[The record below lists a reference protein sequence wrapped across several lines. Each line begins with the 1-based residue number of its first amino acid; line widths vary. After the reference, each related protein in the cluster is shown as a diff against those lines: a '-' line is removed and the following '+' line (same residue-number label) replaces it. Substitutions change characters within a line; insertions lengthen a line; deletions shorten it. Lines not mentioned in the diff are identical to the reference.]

1 MSQDGMSDS
10 RFHMW
15 RAVFAMAHVDGNV
28 TQEEVDFARNYLDRA
43 MFSDAQKEVLSED
56 LIERQSV
63 GEMLAFVSDP
73 ADQSDFFQFSQMLAW
88 ADGDYSAQEK
98 VLVDRV
104 SGEQMAKFSKDDVA
118 QNLRNA
124 RKAAILRRAVED
136 VGFEAQARDVS
147 GFANVIR
154 YVAPWVE
161 MKNIEAP
168 DDQMFKLWRA
178 VFGLVHVDGDV
189 SEEEESYIN
198 GMMDVF
204 HFSDQQRE
212 AIKSD
217 LSNPE
222 DDIVTL
228 FEQVNSVRH
237 RKQFFILARTIVWCD
252 GIFHDD
258 ERDALEAVKASLGAR
273 VEDYASEIRF
283 LDRKPVPPEGLSGEN
298 DEERMMQDVVRQM
311 VEFYKG
317 DE

>member
-43 MFSDAQKEVLSED
+43 MFSDAQKVVLSGD

-283 LDRKPVPPEGLSGEN
+283 LDRKPVAPEGLSGEN

-317 DE
+317 VE